1 MSETSPP
8 TMPENPKAMTDT
20 EIDTALVTAAFSLAA
35 LDGWIQVSVADAAR
49 EANIPLD
56 RARARMPGRHAILR
70 GFGRMADVEALA
82 EVPTEGS
89 TREKLF
95 DLLMRRIDVHQAHRD
110 GIVSVLDT
118 LFIDPV
124 TALLLNSLTRT
135 SMRWM
140 LDAAGV
146 ARGGRL
152 GLISDELRVSG
163 MVVVWLWTIRAWRQ
177 DDSPDLSGTMRA
189 LDAALIRAENAGA
202 WMAAG
207 TPAPAGDPLVGE
219 PPVGEQPTG
228 PITPDVPPADAG
240 FIEPSPE
247 PMPKPLGPDTAAD

>member
-1 MSETSPP
+1 MSETSP
-8 TMPENPKAMTDT
+8 MPDKNGAKTGAETGAMTDAQV
-20 EIDTALVTAAFSLAA
+20 DAALVAAAFRLAA

-56 RARARMPGRHAILR
+56 RARARIPSRHAILR
-70 GFGRMADVEALA
+70 GFGRMADVETLA
-82 EVPTEGS
+82 ELPTEG
-89 TREKLF
+89 TPREKLF

-110 GIVSVLDT
+110 GIIAVLDT
-118 LFIDPV
+118 VFIDPG

-146 ARGGRL
+146 ERGGAL

-163 MVVVWLWTIRAWRQ
+163 LVAVWLWTIRAWRR
-177 DDSPDLSGTMRA
+177 DDSEDLSATMAA
-189 LDAALIRAENAGA
+189 LDAALTRAASVGARMAGR
-202 WMAAG
+202 MPGAASPVEDPEPG
-207 TPAPAGDPLVGE
+207 APA
-219 PPVGEQPTG
+219 
-228 PITPDVPPADAG
+228 ADAG

-247 PMPKPLGPDTAAD
+247 PPAM